1 MGNLFALFQAIWNN
15 YFNPN
20 AWIGLQS
27 VNVIAWLKMFNL
39 DYNNSKTLATN
50 IFSYNAVAVGQTIVN
65 LTPAG
70 TQNPDSEHFMI
81 QAIQFYDG
89 ANATLNATDWALG
102 ISDALG
108 KQGLLTITNAGSIE
122 LKNFPLRK
130 LIPATGDSGSGMF
143 LLPKAIMWKGQTE
156 LVISVSFPTAP
167 ATALY
172 NIGID
177 IIGLKLI

>member
-20 AWIGLQS
+20 AWLGLNS

-39 DYNNSKTLATN
+39 DYSNSKTLATT
-50 IFSYNAVAVGQTIVN
+50 IFSYNAVAVGQSLVQ
-65 LTPAG
+65 LTPQPNQ
-70 TQNPDSEHFMI
+70 TPDSEHFMI
-81 QAIQFYDG
+81 QAIQMYDG
-89 ANATLNATDWALG
+89 ANATLIETDWALG

-108 KQGLLTITNAGSIE
+108 KQGFLTITNAGSIE

-130 LIPATGDSGSGMF
+130 LIPASGDSGSGMF
-143 LLPKAIMWKGQTE
+143 LLPKPIMWKGQTD
-156 LVISVSFPTAP
+156 LQMTVSFATVPT
-167 ATALY
+167 TALY
-172 NIGID
+172 NIAID